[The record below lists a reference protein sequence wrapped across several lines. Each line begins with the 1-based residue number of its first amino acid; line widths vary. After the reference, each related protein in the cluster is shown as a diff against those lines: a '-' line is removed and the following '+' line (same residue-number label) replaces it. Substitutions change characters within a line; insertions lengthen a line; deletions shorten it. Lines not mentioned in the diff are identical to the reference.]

1 MPGILKCSGSAEPP
15 LRNSR
20 PQAGNLRRKSAAG
33 QKAGWAVL
41 LFFFKLHNID
51 FNRPCPKEAP
61 AFAGASFLDAW
72 DFEML
77 GAALPAR
84 RAVFSFDY
92 LHLLGIPAARGGLH
106 PSGLKTPQNPAFCG
120 VFYYFS
126 RLSRSIRLIYCWVNC
141 SSPDMAGETAW
152 LFFHASTVPDSRGGE
167 RGINF
172 RPSYVQFS
180 LILR

>member
-1 MPGILKCSGSAEPP
+1 MGA
-15 LRNSR
+15 
-20 PQAGNLRRKSAAG
+20 
-33 QKAGWAVL
+33 
-41 LFFFKLHNID
+41 NID
-51 FNRPCPKEAP
+51 FNRPFQNERTSERMSFRFGFRRPKGGSTLRHFNARGRQSRPCAIPGLRPGIYAP
-61 AFAGASFLDAW
+61 
-72 DFEML
+72 L
-77 GAALPAR
+77 GARPR
-84 RAVFSFDY
+84 RAVFSFDS
-92 LHLLGIPAARGGLH
+92 LHLLGIPAAGGGLH
-106 PSGLKTPQNPAFCG
+106 PSGLKTPQNPASCG